1 MDKNTLIAIGLSA
14 AILIVWNVL
23 FPPPPPQQAPEPS
36 VEKQTTVSRSQET
49 VEENESIGETLPS
62 TISDVPK
69 VSTSM
74 LSRDIEV
81 ETANYVM
88 VFDTRGG
95 QAKSPIEAIRSY
107 QTKVDAEHLVPIS
120 GNHPRAGFQ

>member
-36 VEKQTTVSRSQET
+36 VEEQTTVSRSQET
-49 VEENESIGETLPS
+49 VEESESMGETLPS

-88 VFDTRGG
+88 VFDTL
-95 QAKSPIEAIRSY
+95 SLIHI
-107 QTKVDAEHLVPIS
+107 
-120 GNHPRAGFQ
+120 

>member
-36 VEKQTTVSRSQET
+36 VEEQTTVSRSQET
-49 VEENESIGETLPS
+49 VEESESMGETLPS

-95 QAKSPIEAIRSY
+95 QAKSFQLKQY
-107 QTKVDAEHLVPIS
+107 DHTK
-120 GNHPRAGFQ
+120 PRLTLSTWLPFL